1 MHGNDQPIKII
12 IHLPESEVHAKTAT
26 ELAEAFAHY
35 FGYQA
40 DLLQQDLDELFSN
53 GRRFLVIGSTILVTC
68 LVLSQVAGRYL
79 AEGPFRRLLEQALPI
94 MGWVANW
101 RPLEI
106 FLYDWWPLARRRDLY
121 RRLATASVETKSA
134 AVPEIGVEQGSA
146 VPPTVGSKNTPETK
160 NKAGTQF
167 RRLPSSPS
175 PLACLHLSLPI
186 PRHIGL
192 AASSISGRRENSAS
206 PLSTSECRD
215 IPGGFAMLKVCGG
228 DTLAG
233 GRFRLS
239 RRWCRSMLFS

>member
-1 MHGNDQPIKII
+1 LEINGDSASSGAIELWVNRIDQLFHSFGSFPFLDKEAEDYIVSWVRKHGNDQPIKII

-53 GRRFLVIGSTILVTC
+53 GRRFLFIGSTILVSC

-121 RRLATASVETKSA
+121 RRLATASVETESA
-134 AVPEIGVEQGSA
+134 AVPEIGVEQGSSSA
-146 VPPTVGSKNTPETK
+146 D
-160 NKAGTQF
+160 
-167 RRLPSSPS
+167 RRLKKHARNKKQSGYS
-175 PLACLHLSLPI
+175 I
-186 PRHIGL
+186 PK
-192 AASSISGRRENSAS
+192 AS
-206 PLSTSECRD
+206 
-215 IPGGFAMLKVCGG
+215 K
-228 DTLAG
+228 
-233 GRFRLS
+233 
-239 RRWCRSMLFS
+239 

>member
-1 MHGNDQPIKII
+1 LEINGDSASSDAIELWVNRIDQLFHSFGPFPFLDKEAEDYIVSWVRMHGNDQPIKII

-121 RRLATASVETKSA
+121 RRLATASVETRSA
-134 AVPEIGVEQGSA
+134 AVPKIGIEQGRRSSA
-146 VPPTVGSKNTPETK
+146 D
-160 NKAGTQF
+160 
-167 RRLPSSPS
+167 RRLKEHARNKKQSGY
-175 PLACLHLSLPI
+175 PI
-186 PRHIGL
+186 PK
-192 AASSISGRRENSAS
+192 
-206 PLSTSECRD
+206 TS
-215 IPGGFAMLKVCGG
+215 K
-228 DTLAG
+228 
-233 GRFRLS
+233 
-239 RRWCRSMLFS
+239 